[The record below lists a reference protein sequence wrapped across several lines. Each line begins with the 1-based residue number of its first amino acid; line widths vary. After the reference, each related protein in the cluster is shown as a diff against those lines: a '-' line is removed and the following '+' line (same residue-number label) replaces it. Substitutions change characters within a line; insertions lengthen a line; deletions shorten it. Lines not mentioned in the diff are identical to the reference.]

1 MRVLS
6 VSLIYLLLSSNISKA
21 MGFWSSFKHK
31 NERPIKIS
39 KTNELTEIK
48 EIKEITWDDGEVVWE
63 NMQEEYYYEEGR
75 YNITKKN
82 SFKNPQP
89 VYKIT
94 PLYEAIEFDQTK
106 IASISAIVRTTYR
119 ETFNMETVISEL
131 SNKITSH
138 YLIVPSEIL
147 VLSMLTGLVIIY
159 NKTNETEKERLE
171 KLYILS
177 KPEDYYKKYEKMKRL
192 SMVAIILLSCL
203 TTKNVQP
210 AN

>member
-1 MRVLS
+1 MRLLS
-6 VSLIYLLLSSNISKA
+6 VSLIYLLLTSNMSKA
-21 MGFWSSFKHK
+21 MGFWSPFKHK
-31 NERPIKIS
+31 SERPIKIS

-48 EIKEITWDDGEVVWE
+48 EITWDDGEVVWE
-63 NMQEEYYYEEGR
+63 NMQDYYDENQTYSAV
-75 YNITKKN
+75 KKHLVRN
-82 SFKNPQP
+82 QIPI
-89 VYKIT
+89 YKIT
-94 PLYEAIEFDQTK
+94 PLYEAIEIDQTK

-119 ETFNMETVISEL
+119 ETFSMDTVISEL

-171 KLYILS
+171 KLYILL

>member
-1 MRVLS
+1 MRLLS
-6 VSLIYLLLSSNISKA
+6 VSLIYLLLTSNISKA
-21 MGFWSSFKHK
+21 IGFWSPFKHK
-31 NERPIKIS
+31 SERPIKIS

-48 EIKEITWDDGEVVWE
+48 EITWDDGEVVWE
-63 NMQEEYYYEEGR
+63 NMQDEYYYEEGR

>member
-1 MRVLS
+1 MRLLS
-6 VSLIYLLLSSNISKA
+6 VSLIYLLLTSNISKA
-21 MGFWSSFKHK
+21 IGFWSPFKYK
-31 NERPIKIS
+31 SERPIKIS

-48 EIKEITWDDGEVVWE
+48 EITWDDGEVVWE
-63 NMQEEYYYEEGR
+63 NMQDEYYYEEGR

-82 SFKNPQP
+82 SFKNLQP

>member
-6 VSLIYLLLSSNISKA
+6 DLLMYLLLSSNISKS
-21 MGFWSSFKHK
+21 MGFWSPFKHK
-31 NERPIKIS
+31 NERLIKIS
-39 KTNELTEIK
+39 KINELTEIK
-48 EIKEITWDDGEVVWE
+48 EITWNDGEVVWE
-63 NMQEEYYYEEGR
+63 NVQEEYYYEEER
-75 YNITKKN
+75 YNITKKKM
-82 SFKNPQP
+82 FKNPQP
-89 VYKIT
+89 IYKIT